1 MKKILLFTF
10 LCLALL
16 HTSGLAQHVSGTDS
30 SRTLALLD
38 TNNPN
43 HQKVKIKV
51 YPNPASDYIQL
62 NETGTVSKIK
72 ILNMVGKTIKRFE
85 VTLKGEKYNISD
97 MPKGLY
103 LVQLL
108 DSNDKVISTKRLN
121 KR

>member
-10 LCLALL
+10 LCFALL
-16 HTSGLAQHVSGTDS
+16 HTSGLAQHVSSTGS
-30 SRTLALLD
+30 SESLALLD
-38 TNNPN
+38 SNNPN
-43 HQKVKIKV
+43 LPKVKIKV

-62 NETGTVSKIK
+62 NVISNVKNIK
-72 ILNMVGKTIKRFE
+72 ILNMVGKTIKRFKVE
-85 VTLKGEKYNISD
+85 LKGEKYNISD

-108 DSNDKVISTKRLN
+108 DEGEKVISTKRLN

>member
-10 LCLALL
+10 LCFALL

-30 SRTLALLD
+30 SRALALLD

-43 HQKVKIKV
+43 LQKVKIKV
-51 YPNPASDYIQL
+51 YPNPASDYIKL
-62 NETGTVSKIK
+62 NIVSNVNKIK

-85 VTLKGEKYNISD
+85 VSLKGEKYNISD

-108 DSNDKVISTKRLN
+108 DNDDKVISTKRLN

>member
-16 HTSGLAQHVSGTDS
+16 HTSGLAQHVSSADS
-30 SRTLALLD
+30 PKVLAMLD
-38 TNNPN
+38 ANIPT
-43 HQKVKIKV
+43 QKAKIKI

-62 NETGTVSKIK
+62 NVVSNVNKIK
-72 ILNMVGKTIKRFE
+72 VLNMVGKTIKRFE
-85 VTLKGEKYNISD
+85 VLLESEKYNISD

-108 DSNDKVISTKRLN
+108 DSDDKVISTKRLN